1 MMPMI
6 LAIDQG
12 TTNSKAILVDES
24 GCVLARGSA
33 PVELRYPQP
42 GWAESD
48 AEALW
53 AGVTVAV
60 DRCLEAAGESV
71 DLAAV
76 AVTNQREST
85 VAWERVTGRP
95 IGPVV
100 SWQCRRTAE
109 LCEEVRAAGL
119 APMIEART
127 GLPLDPLGSATKFRW
142 LLDAFDLGGVRSS
155 VGDLCVGTVDSWL
168 LWNLTGGE
176 VFATDAS
183 HASRTQVVDI
193 SSRAWG
199 DELLEACRV
208 PRAVLAEVLPSNARF
223 GVTRQVGR
231 LPAGIPIAAI
241 MGDSH
246 AALFEHGA
254 VDAGATKATYG
265 TGSSLMCV
273 TPGLRRSS
281 HGLSG
286 TIAWA
291 LAGSADDRSLA
302 NTIYALE
309 GNISVS
315 GMAVR
320 WMGEILGLTD
330 PDSELGELASSVADN
345 GQVYFVPAF
354 VGLGAPRWDAD
365 ARGVIVGLTRGSSR
379 AHLARACFEAIAYQV
394 RDVFDALADDLG
406 APPGMLMADG
416 GASKSD
422 LLMQIQADV
431 LARPVVRSQTAELS
445 ALGVARM
452 AGLAVGMWNSVAA
465 VSSPPSRANRFEPM
479 LAPSLREA
487 AYEGWLAAVERAGA
501 RCGTSDRGQ
510 PQAPE
515 VRT

>member
-1 MMPMI
+1 MI

-24 GCVLARGSA
+24 GRVVARGSA
-33 PVELRYPQP
+33 PVELRCPQP

-71 DLAAV
+71 DVAAV

-85 VAWERVTGRP
+85 VAWDRATGRP
-95 IGPVV
+95 VGPVI
-100 SWQCRRTAE
+100 SWQCRRTAA
-109 LCEEVRAAGL
+109 LCEQVRAAGL

-127 GLPLDPLGSATKFRW
+127 GLPLDPLSSATKFRW
-142 LLDAFDLGGVRSS
+142 LLDEYDPDRVRSAA
-155 VGDLCVGTVDSWL
+155 GDLCVGTVDSWL

-183 HASRTQVVDI
+183 NASRTQLFDI
-193 SSRAWG
+193 NRRVWS
-199 DELLEACRV
+199 DELLETFRV

-223 GVTRQVGR
+223 GTTKQIGR

-246 AALFEHGA
+246 AALFGHGA
-254 VDAGATKATYG
+254 IGAGATKATYG

-273 TPGLRRSS
+273 TPELRRSS

-291 LAGSADDRSLA
+291 LAVSTDDHSLT

-320 WMGEILGLTD
+320 WMGEILGLAD

-345 GQVYFVPAF
+345 GRVYFVPAF

-394 RDVFDALADDLG
+394 RDVFDALSDDLG
-406 APPGMLMADG
+406 APPDMLGADG
-416 GASKSD
+416 GASQSD
-422 LLMQIQADV
+422 LLMQIQADF
-431 LARPVVRSQTAELS
+431 LARPVVRSQTVELS
-445 ALGVARM
+445 ALGVAHM
-452 AGLAVGMWNSVAA
+452 AGLAVGLWNSVAVA
-465 VSSPPSRANRFEPM
+465 GSAPSPANRFEPK
-479 LAPSLREA
+479 LAPSAREA
-487 AYEGWLAAVERAGA
+487 GYRGWLAAVECAGS
-501 RCGTSDRGQ
+501 RRRGSDIEHAL
-510 PQAPE
+510 APAGKA
-515 VRT
+515 